1 MDFLEMVLQCTL
13 QKIVEIS
20 DQCTDPVTAER
31 LDNLYDETVDKL
43 VSVKRAKNW
52 GVLVEIFENGEE
64 M

>member
-20 DQCTDPVTAER
+20 DQCTDQTTQVR

-43 VSVKRAKNW
+43 ASVKRAKNW
-52 GVLVEIFENGEE
+52 GVPVDEISGYVPL
-64 M
+64 